1 MRFNLGR
8 LMPAAGALVVVSSMM
23 PSALAQCAL
32 PTKLVKPASW
42 NSPIGSPQLLRAALP
57 LTAGDDDSAPIV
69 GMWHVVFTAQ
79 TLQGS
84 SIPDTVID
92 NAVVVWHSDGTE
104 IMNSARPAQDG
115 NFCLGVWEQTGKST
129 YYLNHLPW
137 AGNDGANAPGGIGN
151 PTGGGQIVERVTLSP
166 DRNSYSGTFKLDA
179 YDLNGKLE
187 ATLTGI
193 LKATRI
199 TTKTPFGSLL

>member
-1 MRFNLGR
+1 MRLNLGR

-23 PSALAQCAL
+23 PSALAQCAM
-32 PTKLVKPASW
+32 KLVKPVSW
-42 NSPIGSPQLLRAALP
+42 NSQMGSPQLMRAALT
-57 LTAGDDDSAPIV
+57 LVSGGDDAAPIV
-69 GMWHVVFTAQ
+69 GMWHVLFTAK

-84 SIPDTVID
+84 PIPDTVID

-137 AGNDGANAPGGIGN
+137 AGNDAANAPSGIGN
-151 PTGGGQIVERVTLSP
+151 PTGGGQIVEHVTLSP
-166 DRNSYSGTFKLDA
+166 DHNSYSGTFKLVA
-179 YDLNGKLE
+179 YDLNGKVE
-187 ATLTGI
+187 ATLTGT

>member
-1 MRFNLGR
+1 MRLNLGR
-8 LMPAAGALVVVSSMM
+8 LMPAAAALVVVSSMM
-23 PSALAQCAL
+23 PSAVAQCGL
-32 PTKLVKPASW
+32 PTNLVKPVSW
-42 NSPIGSPQLLRAALP
+42 HSQLGNPQLMRAAL
-57 LTAGDDDSAPIV
+57 GSEDRDDDAAPIV

-84 SIPDTVID
+84 AIPDTVID
-92 NAVVVWHSDGTE
+92 SAVVVWHSDGTE

-129 YYLNHLPW
+129 YYLNHIPW
-137 AGNDGANAPGGIGN
+137 AGNDAANAPSGIGN
-151 PTGGGQIVERVTLSP
+151 PTGGGQFLEQVTLSP
-166 DRNSYSGTFKLDA
+166 DRNSYSGIFKLDA
-179 YDLNGKLE
+179 YDVNGKLE

-199 TTKTPFGSLL
+199 TTKTPFSSLL

>member
-1 MRFNLGR
+1 
-8 LMPAAGALVVVSSMM
+8 
-23 PSALAQCAL
+23 
-32 PTKLVKPASW
+32 
-42 NSPIGSPQLLRAALP
+42 
-57 LTAGDDDSAPIV
+57 
-69 GMWHVVFTAQ
+69 
-79 TLQGS
+79 
-84 SIPDTVID
+84 VID
-92 NAVVVWHSDGTE
+92 NSVVVWHSDGTE

-137 AGNDGANAPGGIGN
+137 AGNDAANAPSGTGN
-151 PTGGGQIVERVTLSP
+151 PTGGAQIVEQVTLSQ
-166 DRNSYSGTFKLDA
+166 DRNSYSGIFKLDA

>member
-1 MRFNLGR
+1 MRLNLGR

-23 PSALAQCAL
+23 PNALAQCAL
-32 PTKLVKPASW
+32 PTKLIKPASW
-42 NSPIGSPQLLRAALP
+42 NSQIGSPQLLRAALR
-57 LTAGDDDSAPIV
+57 LTATEDDSAPIV
-69 GMWHVVFTAQ
+69 GMWHVVFTAK

-84 SIPDTVID
+84 AIPGTVID

-137 AGNDGANAPGGIGN
+137 AGNDGANAPNGIGN
-151 PTGGGQIVERVTLSP
+151 PTGGGQIVERVTLSS
-166 DRNSYSGTFKLDA
+166 DHNSYSGTFKLTA
-179 YDLNGKLE
+179 YDLNGNLE

>member
-1 MRFNLGR
+1 
-8 LMPAAGALVVVSSMM
+8 
-23 PSALAQCAL
+23 
-32 PTKLVKPASW
+32 
-42 NSPIGSPQLLRAALP
+42 
-57 LTAGDDDSAPIV
+57 
-69 GMWHVVFTAQ
+69 MWHVVFTAQ

-115 NFCLGVWEQTGKST
+115 NFCLGVWERTGKST
-129 YYLNHLPW
+129 YYLNHIPW
-137 AGNDGANAPGGIGN
+137 AGNDAANAPSGIGN
-151 PTGGGQIVERVTLSP
+151 PTGGAQIVEQVTLSP
-166 DRNSYSGTFKLDA
+166 DRNSYSGIFKLDA
-179 YDLNGKLE
+179 YDLNGKVE

>member
-1 MRFNLGR
+1 MRLNLGR

-23 PSALAQCAL
+23 PNALAQCAL
-32 PTKLVKPASW
+32 PTKLIKPANW
-42 NSPIGSPQLLRAALP
+42 NLQMGSPQSVRAALR
-57 LTAGDDDSAPIV
+57 LTAAGDDSAPIV

-84 SIPDTVID
+84 PIPDTVID
-92 NAVVVWHSDGTE
+92 SALVVWHSDGTE
-104 IMNSARPAQDG
+104 IMSSARPAQDG

-137 AGNDGANAPGGIGN
+137 AGNDGANAPSGIGN
-151 PTGGGQIVERVTLSP
+151 PTGGGQIVEQITLSS
-166 DRNSYSGTFKLDA
+166 DHNSYSGTFKLDA
-179 YDLNGKLE
+179 YDLNGHIE
-187 ATLTGI
+187 ATLTGK

>member
-1 MRFNLGR
+1 MKSSMWR
-8 LMPAAGALVVVSSMM
+8 LMPAVVTLVVVSSMM

-32 PTKLVKPASW
+32 PTKLVKPVSW
-42 NSPIGSPQLLRAALP
+42 NSPIGSPQLMRAALW
-57 LTAGDDDSAPIV
+57 LTAGGDDSAPIV
-69 GMWHVVFTAQ
+69 GMWHVVFTAR

-84 SIPDTVID
+84 PIPDTVID
-92 NAVVVWHSDGTE
+92 NALVVWHSDGTE

-137 AGNDGANAPGGIGN
+137 AGNDAANAPGGIGN
-151 PTGGGQIVERVTLSP
+151 PTGGARIAEHVTLSS
-166 DRNSYSGTFKLDA
+166 DHNSYSGTFKLEA